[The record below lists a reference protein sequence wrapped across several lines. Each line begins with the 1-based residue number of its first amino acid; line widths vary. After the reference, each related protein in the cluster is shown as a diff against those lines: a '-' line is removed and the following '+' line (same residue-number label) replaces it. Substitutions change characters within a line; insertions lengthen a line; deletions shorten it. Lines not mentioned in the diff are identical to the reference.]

1 MERGRRHERPEPNAT
16 RERRECGEL
25 RPRVPRATFGTP
37 AAAIEQVVA
46 DPDRFESRLLRC
58 ARDRRDFRPPHLTL
72 DLGQLDPYPHS
83 DDDIRKED
91 DVTAMKF
98 PRFDMERMQSVWE
111 HKVKYDLSESGVE
124 ALTLDEITRDP
135 KELLK
140 TRLGYA
146 EGVGREATRA
156 LIAAIH
162 PGHDADDVMITT
174 GTSEANFLT
183 LTSLVNPGD
192 EVVVVMPNYMQV
204 HGVAT
209 ALGARVREVWLR
221 EERAWTIDLDAL
233 AAAVNA
239 RTKVL
244 CVCQPNNPTGQ
255 ILSQAEVQAIVRIAD
270 REGAWILAD
279 EVYRGAERSAEE
291 SPSFSGRGE
300 RIVVTGGLSKVYGL
314 PGLRVGWIVAP
325 RERIEAALE
334 IKDYTTIAPATLS
347 EALAEIAL
355 ERRKQLLERA
365 RFLIN
370 ERWPLLEDWA
380 AGHSRVLHWTPPA
393 AGAICF
399 FSYQYPIDSMHLVDR
414 LIREYSTM
422 IVPGIQF
429 RAERHLRIGF
439 GMTSRV
445 LHSGLAAI
453 DRLLATID

>member
-1 MERGRRHERPEPNAT
+1 
-16 RERRECGEL
+16 
-25 RPRVPRATFGTP
+25 
-37 AAAIEQVVA
+37 
-46 DPDRFESRLLRC
+46 
-58 ARDRRDFRPPHLTL
+58 
-72 DLGQLDPYPHS
+72 
-83 DDDIRKED
+83 
-91 DVTAMKF
+91 MKF

-124 ALTLDEITRDP
+124 ALTLAEITRDP
-135 KELLK
+135 KDLLK

-156 LIAAIH
+156 LIAGIH
-162 PGHDADDVMITT
+162 PGHSADNVVITT
-174 GTSEANFLT
+174 GTSEANFLA
-183 LTSLVNPGD
+183 LASLVNPGD
-192 EVVVVMPNYMQV
+192 EVVVIMPNYMQV

-221 EERAWTIDLDAL
+221 EEREWTIDLDAL
-233 AAAVNA
+233 ATVVNA
-239 RTKVL
+239 RTRAI

-255 ILSQAEVQAIVRIAD
+255 ILSQAEVQSVVRIAD
-270 REGAWILAD
+270 QHGTWILAD

-314 PGLRVGWIVAP
+314 PGLRIGWLVGP
-325 RERIEAALE
+325 RERIAAALE

-347 EALAEIAL
+347 ESLAEIAL

-399 FSYQYPIDSMHLVDR
+399 FSYQYPIDSMPLVDR

-422 IVPGIQF
+422 IVPGIHL

-439 GMTSRV
+439 GMPSRV

-453 DRLLATID
+453 DRLLTTID

>member
-1 MERGRRHERPEPNAT
+1 
-16 RERRECGEL
+16 
-25 RPRVPRATFGTP
+25 
-37 AAAIEQVVA
+37 
-46 DPDRFESRLLRC
+46 
-58 ARDRRDFRPPHLTL
+58 
-72 DLGQLDPYPHS
+72 
-83 DDDIRKED
+83 
-91 DVTAMKF
+91 MKF
-98 PRFDMERMQSVWE
+98 PRFDMERMQSRWE

-124 ALTLDEITRDP
+124 ALTLAEITRDP
-135 KELLK
+135 KDLLK

-162 PGHDADDVMITT
+162 PGHEADDVMITT
-174 GTSEANFLT
+174 GTSEANFLA
-183 LTSLVNPGD
+183 LASLVTPSD

-204 HGVAT
+204 HGLAT

-233 AAAVNA
+233 AAAVNP
-239 RTKVL
+239 RTRVI
-244 CVCQPNNPTGQ
+244 CICQPNNPTGQ
-255 ILSQAEVQAIVRIAD
+255 ILSQAEVQSVVRIAD
-270 REGAWILAD
+270 QRGAWILSD
-279 EVYRGAERSAEE
+279 EVYRGAERSGEE
-291 SPSFSGRGE
+291 CPSFSGRGE
-300 RIVVTGGLSKVYGL
+300 RILVTGGLSKVYGL
-314 PGLRVGWIVAP
+314 PGLRVGWIVGP
-325 RERIEAALE
+325 RDRIEAAVE

-355 ERRKQLLERA
+355 ERRKELLERA

-399 FSYQYPIDSMHLVDR
+399 FSYQYPIDSMPLVDR
-414 LIREYSTM
+414 LIREFSTM
-422 IVPGIQF
+422 IVPGLHF

-439 GMTSRV
+439 GMPTRV

-453 DRLLATID
+453 DRLLTTID

>member
-1 MERGRRHERPEPNAT
+1 
-16 RERRECGEL
+16 
-25 RPRVPRATFGTP
+25 
-37 AAAIEQVVA
+37 
-46 DPDRFESRLLRC
+46 
-58 ARDRRDFRPPHLTL
+58 
-72 DLGQLDPYPHS
+72 
-83 DDDIRKED
+83 
-91 DVTAMKF
+91 MKF
-98 PRFDMERMQSVWE
+98 PRFDMERMQSQSE

-124 ALTLDEITRDP
+124 ALTLAEITRDP
-135 KELLK
+135 KELMK

-146 EGVGREATRA
+146 EGVGREATRT
-156 LIAAIH
+156 LIAGIH
-162 PGHDADDVMITT
+162 PGHEADDVMITT
-174 GTSEANFLT
+174 GTSEANFLA
-183 LTSLVNPGD
+183 LASLVGPGD

-204 HGVAT
+204 HGIAT

-239 RTKVL
+239 RTKVI
-244 CVCQPNNPTGQ
+244 CICQPNNPTGQ
-255 ILSQAEVQAIVRIAD
+255 ILSQAEVQSIVRIAD

-325 RERIEAALE
+325 PDRIEAALE
-334 IKDYTTIAPATLS
+334 IKDYTKIAPATLS
-347 EALAEIAL
+347 EALTEIAL

-399 FSYQYPIDSMHLVDR
+399 FSYQYPIDSMALVDR

-422 IVPGIQF
+422 IVPGVQF

-439 GMTSRV
+439 GMTARV
-445 LHSGLAAI
+445 LHSGLSAI
-453 DRLLATID
+453 DRLLTTID

>member
-1 MERGRRHERPEPNAT
+1 
-16 RERRECGEL
+16 
-25 RPRVPRATFGTP
+25 
-37 AAAIEQVVA
+37 
-46 DPDRFESRLLRC
+46 
-58 ARDRRDFRPPHLTL
+58 
-72 DLGQLDPYPHS
+72 
-83 DDDIRKED
+83 
-91 DVTAMKF
+91 MKF
-98 PRFDMERMQSVWE
+98 PRFDMERMQSIWE
-111 HKVKYDLSESGVE
+111 HKVTYDLSESGVE
-124 ALTLDEITRDP
+124 ALTLAEITRDP

-146 EGVGREATRA
+146 EGVGREATRTLVA
-156 LIAAIH
+156 GLHA
-162 PGHDADDVMITT
+162 GHDADDVMITT
-174 GTSEANFLT
+174 GTSEANFLA
-183 LTSLVNPGD
+183 LASLVNAGD

-233 AAAVNA
+233 SAAVNA
-239 RTKVL
+239 RTKVI

-255 ILSQAEVQAIVRIAD
+255 ILSQAEVQAVVRIAD

-314 PGLRVGWIVAP
+314 PGLRVGWLVAP
-325 RERIEAALE
+325 HERIAAALE

-347 EALAEIAL
+347 EALAEVAL

-399 FSYQYPIDSMHLVDR
+399 FSYQYPIDSMALVDR

-422 IVPGIQF
+422 IVPGIHF

-439 GMTSRV
+439 GMTSLV

-453 DRLLATID
+453 DRLLTTID

>member
-1 MERGRRHERPEPNAT
+1 
-16 RERRECGEL
+16 
-25 RPRVPRATFGTP
+25 
-37 AAAIEQVVA
+37 
-46 DPDRFESRLLRC
+46 
-58 ARDRRDFRPPHLTL
+58 
-72 DLGQLDPYPHS
+72 
-83 DDDIRKED
+83 
-91 DVTAMKF
+91 MKF
-98 PRFDMERMQSVWE
+98 PRFDMERMQSTWE

-156 LIAAIH
+156 LIAGIH
-162 PGHDADDVMITT
+162 PGHEADDVMITT

-183 LTSLVNPGD
+183 LASLVSPGD

-239 RTKVL
+239 RTKVI

-255 ILSQAEVQAIVRIAD
+255 ILSQAEVQSVVRIAD
-270 REGAWILAD
+270 REGVWILSD

-314 PGLRVGWIVAP
+314 PGLRVGWMVASG
-325 RERIEAALE
+325 ERIDAALE

-347 EALAEIAL
+347 EALTEVAL

-399 FSYQYPIDSMHLVDR
+399 FSYQYPIDSMQLVDR

-439 GMTSRV
+439 GMPSRV

-453 DRLLATID
+453 DRLLTTID